1 MLILSPA
8 LQQAH
13 VHLPDS
19 SETPLLDL
27 THCQRGS
34 EESGDLPETRKSRSF
49 STSQVRK
56 HDRWKCRKHSCV
68 FLKIWAIVFSSSK
81 HPSACVKKWL
91 HRSSQSEEASAHVGA
106 TDQPPE
112 ENVGQ
117 TATVQFPRVIRDDCG
132 WSKVSGRQEG
142 LPVLQTRLSAERQ
155 DVRWVREDY
164 NINIPG
170 QWH

>member
-8 LQQAH
+8 SQQAH
-13 VHLPDS
+13 VHSPDS
-19 SETPLLDL
+19 SETPPRDL
-27 THCQRGS
+27 TRCQRGS

-56 HDRWKCRKHSCV
+56 DDRWKCRKHGFL
-68 FLKIWAIVFSSSK
+68 FLKNWTIVLSSSK

-91 HRSSQSEEASAHVGA
+91 HRSSQSEEAPAHVGA

-112 ENVGQ
+112 ENAGQ
-117 TATVQFPRVIRDDCG
+117 TAAVQFPCVVRDDRG
-132 WSKVSGRQEG
+132 WSKVSGGQEG
-142 LPVLQTRLSAERQ
+142 LPVLQTRLSAQRQ
-155 DVRWVREDY
+155 DVWWVRGDY
-164 NINIPG
+164 NINIPA